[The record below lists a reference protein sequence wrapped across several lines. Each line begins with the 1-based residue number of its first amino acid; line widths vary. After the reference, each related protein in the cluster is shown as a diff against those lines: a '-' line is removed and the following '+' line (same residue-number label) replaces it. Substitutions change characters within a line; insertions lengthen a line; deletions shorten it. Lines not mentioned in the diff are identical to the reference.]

1 MILKPETM
9 FTGIVEA
16 CGEVVDLRE
25 LPGSWR
31 LNVRA
36 PAVTEGVALG
46 DSVAVN
52 GCCLTVVGTEDGVL
66 EFDLL
71 AQTMNVTNLGEIV
84 VGSGVNLER
93 SLQWD
98 GRVGGHFV
106 SGHIDSTGRIE
117 TIESRGKD
125 VYLKVVPNGDFAA
138 LLVEKG
144 CIAVDGISLTLA
156 EVDAD
161 GFAIWLIPHTLE
173 VTNLGRRKS
182 GDTVNLEFDLLGKYV
197 QRFMTLKQSESP
209 YNAAAPVM
217 A

>member
-1 MILKPETM
+1 M
-9 FTGIVEA
+9 FTGIVET

-31 LNVRA
+31 LNVKA
-36 PAVTEGVALG
+36 PEAAEGVAVG

-52 GCCLTVVGTEDGVL
+52 GCCLTVVAVEGDVL

-71 AQTMNVTNLGEIV
+71 AQTMRVTNLGEIE

-93 SLQWD
+93 SLKWD

-117 TIESRGKD
+117 AIEPRGKD
-125 VYLKVVPNGDFAA
+125 VYLKVAPNGDFRA

-156 EVDAD
+156 EVDHD
-161 GFAIWLIPHTLE
+161 GFAIWLIPHTLQ
-173 VTNLGRRKS
+173 VTNLGRRRV
-182 GDTVNLEFDLLGKYV
+182 GDTLNLEFDLLGKYV

-209 YNAAAPVM
+209 YSTATADAD
-217 A
+217 

>member
-1 MILKPETM
+1 M
-9 FTGIVEA
+9 FTGIIEA
-16 CGEVVDLRE
+16 CGEVVDLQE

-31 LNVRA
+31 LMVKA
-36 PAVTEGVALG
+36 PEVARGVGLG

-52 GCCLTVVGTEDGVL
+52 GCCLTVVGADEDAL

-71 AQTMNVTNLGEIV
+71 AQTMRLTNLGDIV

-93 SLQWD
+93 SLKWD
-98 GRVGGHFV
+98 GRIGGHFV

-125 VYLKVVPNGDFAA
+125 VYLKVVPDGDFAA

-156 EVDAD
+156 EVDAE

-182 GDTVNLEFDLLGKYV
+182 GESVNLEFDLLGKYV

-209 YNAAAPVM
+209 YNVGTQAEI
-217 A
+217 